1 MNTLRLT
8 TLALGL
14 MVSGITAAQ
23 TYVVERYQD
32 DSNKGSLRWAIEQAN
47 ANPSEASDFDSG
59 GRQSTL
65 CD

>member
-32 DSNKGSLRWAIEQAN
+32 DSNKGSLRGQLSKLMLTQVKQVI
-47 ANPSEASDFDSG
+47 F
-59 GRQSTL
+59 
-65 CD
+65 